1 MTGAATRIMKFGGT
15 SLGSAARI
23 FGACQIIV
31 RGKQDG
37 PVVVVVS
44 AMGETT
50 DVLVRAAHAATHGGG
65 VGWPSLAASLESE
78 HLLCGRSLTSG
89 QEAEQ
94 LRLTLLKHGK
104 TLRDFCEGIS
114 LRGLVSAQELDAI
127 SSLGEL
133 MAADLVAAALRAQGL
148 AAEPVDAARLIVTDD
163 HFGQAAPLLAQSQ
176 EEIRSTLRPML
187 ADGIIPVVTGFRS
200 RTVEGQCTTL
210 GRGGSDY
217 TATILGSLL
226 PADEI
231 WIWTDVDGVMT
242 ADPRL
247 VPHAHLIPELSYRE
261 ALELA
266 FFGAKVLHP
275 NSMELPHRYGVPVRI
290 RNTMAPDGEGTTIAP
305 GVRNAPGVR
314 AIAHTSDAR
323 LFTVGG
329 SDGVSFTR
337 VATTVLGV
345 LDDERVPTLMVTQS
359 SADNVFCFAVDGQHG
374 QRMGD
379 HLERIRAVDLNA
391 SGLGSIE
398 ETPQVGIVVVV
409 GEAMRGTPG
418 IAARLFGALAER
430 QINVVAIS
438 QGSSE
443 LSVSAAVGA
452 ADIKEAVMAIHQ
464 EFAL

>member
-1 MTGAATRIMKFGGT
+1 MKFGGT
-15 SLGSAARI
+15 SLGSAERIARVS
-23 FGACQIIV
+23 QII
-31 RGKQDG
+31 RDRRAAG
-37 PVVVVVS
+37 PLLVVVS

-50 DVLVRAAHAATHGGG
+50 DTLVEAARAASQGEIGRWRA
-65 VGWPSLAASLESE
+65 LADQLEQD
-78 HLLCGRSLTSG
+78 HLHCAQAVAPEL
-89 QEAEQ
+89 EAEQ
-94 LRLTLLKHGK
+94 VRSHLLTHLA
-104 TLRDFCEGIS
+104 TLRGVCDGIS
-114 LRGLVSAQELDAI
+114 RRGLVTAQEMDSI

-133 MAADLVAAALRAQGL
+133 MAAVLVASSLRALGL
-148 AAEPVDAARLIVTDD
+148 PAESVDSALLIVTDD
-163 HFGQAAPLLAQSQ
+163 HFGQAAPLLNPSRDRIQ
-176 EEIRSTLRPML
+176 STLKPML
-187 ADGIIPVVTGFRS
+187 EVGIIPVVTGFRAE
-200 RTVEGQCTTL
+200 TAEGQCTTL

-217 TATILGSLL
+217 TATILGTLL

-247 VPHAHLIPELSYRE
+247 VPHARVIPELSYRE
-261 ALELA
+261 AIELA

-275 NSMELPHRYGVPVRI
+275 NSMELPHRFGVPVRI
-290 RNTMAPDGEGTTIAP
+290 RNTLAPERDGTTIAP

-329 SDGVSFTR
+329 ADGVSFTK
-337 VATTVLGV
+337 VATSVLRA
-345 LDDERVPTLMVTQS
+345 LDEERVPTLMVTQS

-374 QRMGD
+374 LRMGA
-379 HLERIRAVDLNA
+379 HLERLRDLESSA
-391 SGLGSIE
+391 SGLGSID
-398 ETPQVGIVVVV
+398 ETPRVGIVVVV

-430 QINVVAIS
+430 HINVVAIS

-443 LSVSAAVGA
+443 LSVSAAVL
-452 ADIKEAVMAIHQ
+452 ADELTEAVVAIHH